1 MGSKRASRRGG
12 TPPNSNQYLGVNQIG
27 MVGTS
32 SPPAGSLSCGRRAVH
47 PIACAS
53 TQRRWIFGGSA
64 SVLTFASTAIRM
76 HEIRSSGRPRLSVE
90 KTHRVTVGT
99 KACQMLST
107 SSSLPASKE
116 QISVLT
122 LFGPEIIAVVDLRSP
137 PPDYW
142 NIEGRPG
149 PLFGRRNRKRMV
161 VDRRYRY
168 GDPKPPSRFWA
179 VGQFVGSIVLP
190 ATGKCPYQPLVIG
203 FALQVGGCGR
213 FWSVYAVEDRQS

>member
-1 MGSKRASRRGG
+1 
-12 TPPNSNQYLGVNQIG
+12 
-27 MVGTS
+27 
-32 SPPAGSLSCGRRAVH
+32 
-47 PIACAS
+47 
-53 TQRRWIFGGSA
+53 
-64 SVLTFASTAIRM
+64 
-76 HEIRSSGRPRLSVE
+76 LSVE

-137 PPDYW
+137 PPGYW